1 MSNVSL
7 NPQTPMSNK
16 FLRFVAIR
24 EITPPGM
31 DGHRYRVAFEV
42 GEKRGDHFHPLQSRE
57 MDIHASGTLQAVWGK
72 SDSQMSAYSGTS
84 AASHVL
90 DLAKKNSLD
99 ALDEPLLLNT
109 YTAPKVPPESP
120 RFEPGVLI
128 ALDDTPSTPSTPEPR
143 ALSFLS
149 EDVSE
154 LRDQINALSKDLWGG
169 RVLLLSQE
177 RPLFDMYKSA
187 GTAEEFRTRVQ
198 SLGIIAKDLDRAL
211 LRQVAGITSDVQI
224 GDFVL
229 LGKAVETFPSAGS
242 AEAICTPLKQLNN
255 LRQGYPTHGDN
266 AKMFLEAHRYFG
278 LSYPVTSF
286 SEAWES
292 VLARYFE
299 SMRALRDVLSAEWN
313 RRGSQ

>member
-1 MSNVSL
+1 
-7 NPQTPMSNK
+7 MSNK
-16 FLRFVAIR
+16 FLRFAALR
-24 EITPPGM
+24 EITPSGM

-42 GEKRGDHFHPLQSRE
+42 GEKRGDHFHPLQGRE
-57 MDIHASGTLQAVWGK
+57 MDVHASGTLQAVWGK

-90 DLAKKNSLD
+90 DLARKNSLG

-128 ALDDTPSTPSTPEPR
+128 PLDDAPSTPEPR

-169 RVLLLSQE
+169 RLLLLSQE

-198 SLGIIAKDLDRAL
+198 SLGIIAKDLDRPL
-211 LRQVAGITSDVQI
+211 LRQVARITSDVQI
-224 GDFVL
+224 GVFVL
-229 LGKAVETFPSAGS
+229 LGKAIETLPSAGS
-242 AEAICTPLKQLNN
+242 SEAICTPLKQLNN

-266 AKMFLEAHRYFG
+266 AKLFLEAHRYFG

-292 VLARYFE
+292 VLAKYFE
-299 SMRALRDVLSAEWN
+299 SVRALRDVLSAEWS
-313 RRGSQ
+313 RRGRQ

>member
-1 MSNVSL
+1 V
-7 NPQTPMSNK
+7 TNK
-16 FLRFVAIR
+16 FLRFVALR
-24 EITPPGM
+24 EVTPSGM

-42 GEKRGDHFHPLQSRE
+42 GEKRGDQFHPSQSRE
-57 MDIHASGTLQAVWGK
+57 LDVHTSGTLQTVWGK
-72 SDSQMSAYSGTS
+72 TDAQMSTYSGTS

-99 ALDEPLLLNT
+99 AVNEPLLLNT

-120 RFEPGVLI
+120 RLEPGVLI
-128 ALDDTPSTPSTPEPR
+128 RLDETPSAPEPR
-143 ALSFLS
+143 TLSFLS

-169 RVLLLSQE
+169 RLLLLSQE
-177 RPLFDMYKSA
+177 RPLFDMYKA
-187 GTAEEFRTRVQ
+187 ANTAEEFRARVQ
-198 SLGIIAKDLDRAL
+198 SLGIIAKDLDRDL
-211 LRQVAGITSDVQI
+211 LRQVACIASDVQI

-229 LGKAVETFPSAGS
+229 LGKAIETLKG
-242 AEAICTPLKQLNN
+242 EASSDAVCAPLKQLNN

-278 LSYPVTSF
+278 LPYPVTSF
-286 SEAWES
+286 SEAWEL

-299 SMRALRDVLSAEWN
+299 SMRALRNALSTAWN
-313 RRGSQ
+313 QKGSR

>member
-1 MSNVSL
+1 
-7 NPQTPMSNK
+7 MSNK
-16 FLRFVAIR
+16 FLRFVALR
-24 EITPPGM
+24 ELTPSGM
-31 DGHRYRVAFEV
+31 DGHRYRLAFEV
-42 GEKRGDHFHPLQSRE
+42 GEKRGDHFYPLQSRE
-57 MDIHASGTLQAVWGK
+57 MDVHASGTLQAVWGK
-72 SDSQMSAYSGTS
+72 SDSQMSTYSGTS

-90 DLAKKNSLD
+90 GLAKKNSLD

-128 ALDDTPSTPSTPEPR
+128 PLDDAPSAPEPR

-169 RVLLLSQE
+169 RLLLLSQE

-187 GTAEEFRTRVQ
+187 STAEEFRTRVQ

-211 LRQVAGITSDVQI
+211 LRQVAGIASDVPI

-229 LGKAVETFPSAGS
+229 LGKAIETLPTAGS
-242 AEAICTPLKQLNN
+242 SDAICAPLKQLNN

-313 RRGSQ
+313 RRGGQ